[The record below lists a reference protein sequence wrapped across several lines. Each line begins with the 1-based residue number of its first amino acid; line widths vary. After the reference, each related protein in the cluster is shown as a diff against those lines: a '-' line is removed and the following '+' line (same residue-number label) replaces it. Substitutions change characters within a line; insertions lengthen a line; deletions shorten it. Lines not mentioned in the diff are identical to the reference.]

1 MERMKIASASNK
13 IAAEMLGN
21 LRDEYMASRFTRKE
35 AIDLCKVMINNHA
48 QIKNEKTDDF
58 RKDC

>member
-21 LRDEYMASRFTRKE
+21 LRDEYMASGFTRKE
-35 AIDLCKVMINNHA
+35 VIDLCKVMINNHA